1 MSSDRATVLL
11 VANPGRIVD
20 AVASALESAP
30 GYGVQRV
37 DDVAAARMRL
47 KGGGVRLV
55 LIHVADPPT
64 TEAAKG
70 LVRDLA
76 GGRVPIPAVVLSEED
91 DPGTRLAMVRAGAVD
106 YLSGPLNLS
115 RLALLVD
122 VLTIRT
128 PYAEPS
134 FAEPPAV
141 DLPPAEP
148 VVAQCEAA
156 DGWTGVAG
164 LGDLIEQFRM
174 TAPLDTTILLSGETG
189 TGKTYWARAIHD
201 LSPRRSK
208 PFRVVHCGALSASL
222 IESEMFGHV
231 RGAFTHAHRDR
242 VGKLAE
248 VGDGTLL
255 LDEVDC
261 LPLET
266 QAKLLRVV
274 EERVFEPV
282 GSNQLVPL
290 RARLIVTSNRCLED
304 EVAGKRFR
312 ADLYYRLNVV
322 DFHIPALRER
332 RETIPHLVNTFLV
345 ECAAESGGQ
354 ASGVSPA
361 AWEALR
367 TYHWPGNIRELRN
380 AIERALALCGG
391 KEIRL
396 EHLPEAVRHC
406 CPAAGPTVCP
416 REVRAR
422 NGLAEARRDAERR
435 SLVETLHRNG
445 NNRTNTASELGI
457 SRVTLYKKLRKH
469 GLI

>member
-1 MSSDRATVLL
+1 M
-11 VANPGRIVD
+11 
-20 AVASALESAP
+20 
-30 GYGVQRV
+30 RV
-37 DDVAAARMRL
+37 ED
-47 KGGGVRLV
+47 GGVRLV
-55 LIHVADPPT
+55 LIHVADPQ
-64 TEAAKG
+64 AAEPAREWLG
-70 LVRDLA
+70 DLA
-76 GGRVPIPAVVLSEED
+76 GRRVPIPAVVLSEQD
-91 DPGTRLAMVRAGAVD
+91 DPGTRLAMLRAGAVD

-115 RLALLVD
+115 RLAMLVD
-122 VLTIRT
+122 LLTIRT
-128 PYAEPS
+128 PYGEPL
-134 FAEPPAV
+134 PA
-141 DLPPAEP
+141 DLPPADAAIEP
-148 VVAQCEAA
+148 CLAQDDRTVV
-156 DGWTGVAG
+156 TGLA
-164 LGDLIEQFRM
+164 DLIEQFRI
-174 TAPLDTTILLSGETG
+174 TAPLRTTILLTGETG

-201 LSPRRSK
+201 MSPRKGK

-248 VGDGTLL
+248 VDDGTLL

-304 EVAGKRFR
+304 EVTAKRFR

-322 DFHIPALRER
+322 DFRIPALRER
-332 RETIPHLVNTFLV
+332 PETIPHLVNTFLV
-345 ECAAESGGQ
+345 ECSGESGGR
-354 ASGVSPA
+354 SNGGVSAA

-367 TYHWPGNIRELRN
+367 AYHWPGNIRELRN

-391 KEIRL
+391 RDIQLK
-396 EHLPEAVRHC
+396 HLPEAVRHC
-406 CPAAGPTVCP
+406 CPAARPTVRP
-416 REVRAR
+416 REAKAR